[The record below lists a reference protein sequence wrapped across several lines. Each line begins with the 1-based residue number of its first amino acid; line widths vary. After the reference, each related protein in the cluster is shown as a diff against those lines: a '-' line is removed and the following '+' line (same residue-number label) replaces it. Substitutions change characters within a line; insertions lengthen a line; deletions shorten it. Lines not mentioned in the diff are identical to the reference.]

1 MSVIGEGIVDA
12 CRMLLGLDHRVF
24 TAATRTLLIASTA
37 VLAATV
43 VGVLIGIGLA
53 RIRFWGRGLIVLA
66 FRVGM
71 SVPTVL
77 IGVLGFVLLMRQGPL
92 GGLHLLYTSWGI
104 AIGEF
109 FLALPIVV
117 TLVHGAVRML
127 DPRVFET
134 AKTLGASRWLRL
146 TTYLQETQLQVA
158 LAVLTAFARCST
170 ELGIAIMVGG
180 NLRHTQTLATLTRE
194 EIRQGEF
201 SRGIAT
207 SLILLAISLV
217 TTALIAWLGRTEDER

>member
-1 MSVIGEGIVDA
+1 MNVVREGIWDA
-12 CRMLLGLDHRVF
+12 CRMLLALDEQVL
-24 TAATRTLLIASTA
+24 TAATRTLFIACLA
-37 VLAATV
+37 VLAATCI
-43 VGVLIGIGLA
+43 GVLIGVGLA
-53 RIRFWGRGLIVLA
+53 RLRFWGRGLMVFT

-71 SVPTVL
+71 SIPTVL

-104 AIGEF
+104 VLGEF

-117 TLVHGAVRML
+117 TLVHGAVRVL

-134 AKTLGASRWLRL
+134 AKTLGASPWLRL
-146 TTYLQETQLQVA
+146 ATYLQETQLQVA

-170 ELGIAIMVGG
+170 ELGIAILVGG

-207 SLILLAISLV
+207 SVILLGISLV
-217 TTALIAWLGRTEDER
+217 TTSLIAWLGRVKGER